1 MGGRGIGEGVMACPR
16 CPEGQSYVTP
26 GRSGSCTSS
35 CVVIIRWLELLLN
48 RLIVQPRTGLSDLT
62 PVCPT

>member
-1 MGGRGIGEGVMACPR
+1 MACPR